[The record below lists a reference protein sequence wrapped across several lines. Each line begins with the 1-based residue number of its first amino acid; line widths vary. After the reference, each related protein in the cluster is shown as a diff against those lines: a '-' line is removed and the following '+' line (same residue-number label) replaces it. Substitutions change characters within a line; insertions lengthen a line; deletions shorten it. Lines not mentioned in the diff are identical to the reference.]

1 MLLLV
6 SACKEAPCFDQAQQ
20 ESSQQRSGQAVA
32 KEQHKVVTSTN
43 SFRQP
48 VMALS
53 ESIPKR
59 KKALREVEK
68 RE

>member
-6 SACKEAPCFDQAQQ
+6 RPCAKEAPSRFDQAQQ
-20 ESSQQRSGQAVA
+20 EAANSGQAVA
-32 KEQHKVVTSTN
+32 KEHKVVTSTN

-59 KKALREVEK
+59 KKALQAK
-68 RE
+68 LKKG